1 MDCGLGWP
9 GESRLAAVLKELDT
23 SKALMRK
30 AQLELG
36 NASLELARSGRSP
49 ERLVAFATLNH
60 CLSDETERYRVAIQA
75 FNVVCRTKALA
86 AVA

>member
-1 MDCGLGWP
+1 MDCGVLWSD
-9 GESRLAAVLKELDT
+9 ERQLAVVLKELDT
-23 SKALMRK
+23 SKALVRK
-30 AQLELG
+30 AQLELC

-60 CLSDETERYRVAIQA
+60 CLSEETERYRVAVQA